1 MLKEYQFSLFTVCR
15 YSEVRLINITSL
27 RKSFPL
33 TIIDLKKNAHKAT
46 QQGVK
51 RLLEMW
57 IPSCVKIISDR
68 RDEIEECMPE
78 DEVTLLSFLVSFNDQ
93 HVKSSCS
100 INRELKQRRRRRQRQ
115 RCKTIGLMS
124 KNNRSARA
132 FTFWYISLP
141 SSAKQQREMTTIE
154 VLWRTWT
161 HDGEFCIF
169 FLNLY
174 PTPTNSVPG

>member
-93 HVKSSCS
+93 HMKLSCS
-100 INRELKQRRRRRQRQ
+100 INREFSNATATATR
-115 RCKTIGLMS
+115 TS
-124 KNNRSARA
+124 KSNRFCNQNNNSARA
-132 FTFWYISLP
+132 LHFLVYFFAVTARLGREIS
-141 SSAKQQREMTTIE
+141 
-154 VLWRTWT
+154 
-161 HDGEFCIF
+161 
-169 FLNLY
+169 
-174 PTPTNSVPG
+174 